1 VSPFRPRR
9 SLFWSVAGLFL
20 LITVLGTLAQAFLI
34 SAVLRPLETREAK
47 ASAEVVAA
55 DLASRL
61 SASRTVPTGFALD
74 TLLDGARTRLGFR
87 PSWIVVR
94 DASGQETT
102 SPPPRPGRPTPRPG
116 AIEPGPT
123 LPGSGR
129 DEPRVELLARRPF
142 GTESARG
149 EVQVLRGVRPRSV
162 LSFFRSR
169 NSLLLLPVSVLAS
182 VVAGL
187 VVVRLLVRRLRAI
200 EIFSRRAAEGDL
212 SVRIADRSGDEIGR
226 IAERLDHMTERLG
239 EARDALEANDRQ
251 RRQLFA
257 DITHELATPLTS
269 IRGYA
274 ETLLNPDI
282 AVSDAERTRF
292 VQGMLEESRRLERM
306 SRDLFELARL
316 EAGAAPLERQPL
328 DWMALCRNT
337 TQRFERRF
345 QQAGLRLEWHGAPS
359 EAWVEADGHRL
370 EQVLEN
376 LMTNTLRYVPS
387 GGKVELSLD
396 APDDAHWRLTVSD
409 DGPGVPAETLP
420 FVFDRFYR
428 ADERASSHGRD
439 DNGSGLGLAIV
450 REIVQRHG
458 GSVRA
463 EARVPHGLTI
473 VVELPARPRAG
484 LKLA

>member
-1 VSPFRPRR
+1 MSPAFGPPRR

-20 LITVLGTLAQAFLI
+20 LTTALGTLAQALLI
-34 SAVLRPLETREAK
+34 SSVLRPLESREAR

-61 SASRTVPTGFALD
+61 SARGNLTGVELD
-74 TLLDGARTRLGFR
+74 TLLDGARARLGFR
-87 PSWIVVR
+87 PSWILVR
-94 DASGQETT
+94 DASGRVTT
-102 SPPPRPGRPTPRPG
+102 SPPLRPGSGTS
-116 AIEPGPT
+116 AIEPGA
-123 LPGSGR
+123 LVPGRSGR
-129 DEPRVELLARRPF
+129 DESRVELLARRTF
-142 GTESARG
+142 GTESDPG
-149 EVQVLRGVRPRSV
+149 EVQVMRGVRPRSV
-162 LSFFRSR
+162 LGFFRSR
-169 NSLLLLPVSVLAS
+169 NTLLLLPVSLLAS

-187 VVVRLLVRRLRAI
+187 VVMRLLVRRLRAI
-200 EIFSRRAAEGDL
+200 ELFSRRAAEGDL
-212 SVRIADRSGDEIGR
+212 SVRIADTSGDEIGR
-226 IAERLDHMTERLG
+226 IAQRLDRMTERLG

-316 EAGAAPLERQPL
+316 EAGATPLDRQPL

-337 TQRFERRF
+337 TQRFEQRF
-345 QQAGLRLEWHGAPS
+345 QQAGLRLEWRGAPD

-376 LMTNTLRYVPS
+376 LLANALRYVPA
-387 GGKVELSLD
+387 GGTVELWLG
-396 APDDAHWRLTVSD
+396 APDPGHWRLTVSD

-428 ADERASSHGRD
+428 ADERASSHARD

-450 REIVQRHG
+450 RQIVQRHG

-463 EARVPHGLTI
+463 EAREPHGLTI
-473 VVELPARPRAG
+473 AVELPARG
-484 LKLA
+484 